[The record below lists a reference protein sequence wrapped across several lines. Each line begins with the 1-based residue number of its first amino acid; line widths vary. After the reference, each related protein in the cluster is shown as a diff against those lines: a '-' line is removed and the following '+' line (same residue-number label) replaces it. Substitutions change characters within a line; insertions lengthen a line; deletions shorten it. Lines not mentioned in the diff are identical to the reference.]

1 MSIAFFIPDSQIIRT
16 FAKVIKNGDARP
28 CPPFYKR
35 AGRRIVATKAPGPL
49 RDGFCSLA
57 GGSPLS
63 VCPCRRGR

>member
-35 AGRRIVATKAPGPL
+35 AGRQNCCDEGSRASAGRFL
-49 RDGFCSLA
+49 LA
-57 GGSPLS
+57 CGRESAERL
-63 VCPCRRGR
+63 PCRRGR